1 MKKLTEQTLKD
12 LIRQVYLDA
21 FEDICSDE
29 PALLAEPTEQFQDP
43 PMTEGNQS
51 VMPRLIKLLNGLTDD
66 ERSRIFRRFGYYTS
80 AHLLQQLNSIKKAE
94 KGSL

>member
-21 FEDICSDE
+21 FQDVLSDE
-29 PALLAEPTEQFQDP
+29 PDLLAEPEEDEDP
-43 PMTEGNQS
+43 PILETKQS
-51 VMPRLIKLLNGLTDD
+51 GLPKLIQLLHRLDD
-66 ERSRIFRRFGYYTS
+66 DQRARIFRRFGYYTS

-94 KGSL
+94 KGDL